1 MAKNLSAVSSFLENH
16 YSRDK
21 VFRTA
26 QFSALLLSGLS
37 QQRLPVLSE
46 KLVRIYQQFSHVRLV
61 LRLADDLPML
71 AYTLKSAFARD
82 KSDSFLHWST
92 LLSNISI
99 QLYYPLEHLAWL
111 SDSSLVSFSS
121 GRLWRVALLCWVVYS
136 IIKLLQT
143 VYNLRAIN
151 AMKNKKG
158 SGSQSAKHG
167 VDVGGQRLQRRQS
180 VITLGLVQ
188 YICDLLC
195 GLHWLGWGP
204 LSNKLPTSLLGLLG
218 TISSVV
224 QLYQH
229 LTRH

>member
-82 KSDSFLHWST
+82 VRAFVLF
-92 LLSNISI
+92 I
-99 QLYYPLEHLAWL
+99 QVLVAILYGKTAEQ
-111 SDSSLVSFSS
+111 
-121 GRLWRVALLCWVVYS
+121 G
-136 IIKLLQT
+136 
-143 VYNLRAIN
+143 
-151 AMKNKKG
+151 
-158 SGSQSAKHG
+158 
-167 VDVGGQRLQRRQS
+167 
-180 VITLGLVQ
+180 
-188 YICDLLC
+188 
-195 GLHWLGWGP
+195 
-204 LSNKLPTSLLGLLG
+204 
-218 TISSVV
+218 SSVCDTRF
-224 QLYQH
+224 H
-229 LTRH
+229 HKLTCVTKSHSLSFWNIFGSIPWSRTRPQVFGATQ